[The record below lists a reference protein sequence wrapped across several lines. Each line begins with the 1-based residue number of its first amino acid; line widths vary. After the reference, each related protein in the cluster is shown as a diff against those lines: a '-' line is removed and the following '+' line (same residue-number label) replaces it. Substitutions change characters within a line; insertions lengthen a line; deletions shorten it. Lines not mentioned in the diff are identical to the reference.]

1 MILHSLRGGTLT
13 SFWNY
18 RSSVFRYRFEL
29 KIKNILVTKRN
40 IGQHVLVVV
49 TVIPQCKKNVRL
61 LFRVQLKIFLKI
73 LTKIFVNV
81 IVFCEHNP
89 NSF

>member
-29 KIKNILVTKRN
+29 KIKNILMTKRN
-40 IGQHVLVVV
+40 IGQRVLVVV
-49 TVIPQCKKNVRL
+49 TVTFNFVAYNFYLSFSSLIKNIFKNMNYFL
-61 LFRVQLKIFLKI
+61 LM
-73 LTKIFVNV
+73 
-81 IVFCEHNP
+81 
-89 NSF
+89 